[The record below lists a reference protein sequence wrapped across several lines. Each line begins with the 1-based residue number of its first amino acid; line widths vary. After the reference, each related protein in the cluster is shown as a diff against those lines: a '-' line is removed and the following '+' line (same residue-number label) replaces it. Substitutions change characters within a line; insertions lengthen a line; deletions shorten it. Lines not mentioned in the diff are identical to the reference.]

1 MLTQLSEPLVFRAYY
16 RIGGTGKPG
25 LADVTA
31 TVYGPSGAVLVSAQ
45 AATEIGGG
53 LYQYILSGSYTVIA
67 GAYTALFSTAN
78 ATVNTQQLA
87 AEWLVGDNWLQSIDA
102 AISSRLAATGYS
114 APNNS
119 GIGSIIA
126 TLGSAGAGLTS
137 IPSIPGMAT
146 ATGVAAVLT
155 AVNALT
161 NQGARSGPV
170 VPSVLVRPSSG
181 SVAYVGY
188 IRVWASG
195 GSAEDPDSNA
205 LTIHAADRVGGNLD
219 GHLAS
224 TSMARIQAGFY
235 SFSYTVQSTDIDQ
248 PVYFFFSWASGGV
261 AMTDGASTVVQDAE
275 ETSALAAI
283 IATLGTPSSSIAGD
297 IAALDT
303 AVAALPT
310 AEPPSTSAIVSAMDA
325 GSSKLASILSSVDA
339 IPSAP
344 SAAEI
349 NTELLGIDP
358 TTYTG
363 NNVGSALARLIQVP
377 GTGPTIVLP
386 SIPIDTNQCI
396 VFLDSKDATGIIHKN
411 EYIEFKLNK
420 GAVTSTYAVLPKVI
434 KLFTDGTGRLS
445 GALDRND
452 LMIPS
457 DSFYIVNSVD
467 FGIINKRLVLSSSN
481 LIDNTFDLR
490 ALFS

>member
-1 MLTQLSEPLVFRAYY
+1 MLTQKGQALVFRAYY
-16 RIGGTGKPG
+16 RVGGIGQTG
-25 LADVTA
+25 LTDVVC
-31 TVYGPSGAVLVSAQ
+31 TVYGPSGTALVTSA

-53 LYQYILSGSYTVIA
+53 LYQYTLSGSLTSTA
-67 GAYTALFSTAN
+67 GAYTGIFATSNTA
-78 ATVNTQQLA
+78 VNTQQLA

>member
-1 MLTQLSEPLVFRAYY
+1 MLTQLSEPLVFRAHY
-16 RIGGTGKPG
+16 RVGGGGKTG
-25 LADVTA
+25 LTDVA
-31 TVYGPSGAVLVSAQ
+31 VKVWGPNRTVLVSGQSAIEVGDGFYEY
-45 AATEIGGG
+45 T
-53 LYQYILSGSYTVIA
+53 LPGSYTSSA

-78 ATVNTQQLA
+78 GSVNTQQLA

-224 TSMARIQAGFY
+224 TSMARIQAGLY

>member
-1 MLTQLSEPLVFRAYY
+1 M
-16 RIGGTGKPG
+16 
-25 LADVTA
+25 
-31 TVYGPSGAVLVSAQ
+31 
-45 AATEIGGG
+45 
-53 LYQYILSGSYTVIA
+53 
-67 GAYTALFSTAN
+67 
-78 ATVNTQQLA
+78 
-87 AEWLVGDNWLQSIDA
+87 
-102 AISSRLAATGYS
+102 
-114 APNNS
+114 
-119 GIGSIIA
+119 
-126 TLGSAGAGLTS
+126 
-137 IPSIPGMAT
+137 
-146 ATGVAAVLT
+146 
-155 AVNALT
+155 
-161 NQGARSGPV
+161 
-170 VPSVLVRPSSG
+170 PSVFVRPTSG

-224 TSMARIQAGFY
+224 TSMARIQAGLY
-235 SFSYTVQSTDIDQ
+235 LFSYTVQSTDIDQ

>member
-16 RIGGTGKPG
+16 RVGGTGKPG

-67 GAYTALFSTAN
+67 GAYTALFSTTN
-78 ATVNTQQLA
+78 AAVNTQQLA

-170 VPSVLVRPSSG
+170 VPSVFVRPTSG

-219 GHLAS
+219 GHLAG

-235 SFSYTVQSTDIDQ
+235 SFSYNVQSTDIDQ

>member
-1 MLTQLSEPLVFRAYY
+1 MDA
-16 RIGGTGKPG
+16 I
-25 LADVTA
+25 
-31 TVYGPSGAVLVSAQ
+31 PSAPS
-45 AATEIGGG
+45 AAT
-53 LYQYILSGSYTVIA
+53 
-67 GAYTALFSTAN
+67 
-78 ATVNTQQLA
+78 
-87 AEWLVGDNWLQSIDA
+87 
-102 AISSRLAATGYS
+102 
-114 APNNS
+114 
-119 GIGSIIA
+119 
-126 TLGSAGAGLTS
+126 
-137 IPSIPGMAT
+137 
-146 ATGVAAVLT
+146 
-155 AVNALT
+155 
-161 NQGARSGPV
+161 
-170 VPSVLVRPSSG
+170 
-181 SVAYVGY
+181 
-188 IRVWASG
+188 
-195 GSAEDPDSNA
+195 
-205 LTIHAADRVGGNLD
+205 
-219 GHLAS
+219 
-224 TSMARIQAGFY
+224 
-235 SFSYTVQSTDIDQ
+235 
-248 PVYFFFSWASGGV
+248 
-261 AMTDGASTVVQDAE
+261 
-275 ETSALAAI
+275 
-283 IATLGTPSSSIAGD
+283 
-297 IAALDT
+297 
-303 AVAALPT
+303 
-310 AEPPSTSAIVSAMDA
+310 IVSAMDA